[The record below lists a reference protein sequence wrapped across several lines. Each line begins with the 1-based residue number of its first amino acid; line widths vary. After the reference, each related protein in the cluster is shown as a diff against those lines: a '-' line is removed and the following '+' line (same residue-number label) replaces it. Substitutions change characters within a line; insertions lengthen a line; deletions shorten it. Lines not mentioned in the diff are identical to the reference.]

1 MKRAVYEM
9 KTIETVKLVKVE
21 SDKRTEMEDVV
32 IAEYP
37 LTIFLNGDEFITL
50 LCSPNSLQYLVY
62 GFLKSEG
69 IIMKR
74 EDVESVIIDEDKGF
88 AHVSLHRRNPLSEEL
103 FGRRTM
109 TTGCAKG
116 VTFYNVTD
124 TIQLRSLEN
133 SFTVSLNSIW
143 DMLKRL
149 NSESEL
155 FKLTGGV
162 HSCSLC
168 SCNDILIMMED
179 VGRHNALDKILGEA
193 LVEGVDLSDKMIL
206 TSGRISSEM
215 LIKTA
220 KAGIQVIASRSAP
233 TALAVKQAREL
244 NMTLIGFAR
253 GARANIYTG
262 DHRISNS

>member
-1 MKRAVYEM
+1 MKM
-9 KTIETVKLVKVE
+9 KTIEMVQLLKVE
-21 SDKRTEMEDVV
+21 SEKHTIMEDMV

-50 LCSPNSLQYLVY
+50 LCSPNSLEYLVY

-69 IIMKR
+69 IIMKKD
-74 EDVESVIIDEDKGF
+74 DVENVMIDEDKGF
-88 AHVSLHRRNPLSEEL
+88 AHVTLKNRNPLSEEL

-124 TIQLRSLEN
+124 TIQLRPVQSTF
-133 SFTVSLNSIW
+133 SVSIDDIW
-143 DMLKRL
+143 TLSKRL

-162 HSCSLC
+162 HSCCLC
-168 SCNDILIMMED
+168 DSSEILIMKED
-179 VGRHNALDKILGEA
+179 VGRHNALDKILGEV
-193 LVEGVDLSDKMIL
+193 LVKGINLSDKMIL
-206 TSGRISSEM
+206 TSGRVSSEM

-220 KAGIQVIASRSAP
+220 KAGIPIIVSRSAP
-233 TALAVKQAREL
+233 TALAVKQAQHL
-244 NMTLIGFAR
+244 NMTLVGFAR
-253 GARANIYTG
+253 GTRANIYAG
-262 DHRISNS
+262 EQRIV